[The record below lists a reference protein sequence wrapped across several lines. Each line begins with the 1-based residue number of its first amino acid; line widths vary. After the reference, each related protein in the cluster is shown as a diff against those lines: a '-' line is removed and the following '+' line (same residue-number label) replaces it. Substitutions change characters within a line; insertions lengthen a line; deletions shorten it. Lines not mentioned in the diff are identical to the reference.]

1 MKLNSPTKFFLDIAP
16 ALAFFAAYKF
26 YNLYVATA
34 VLLVLTLATLAV
46 IYAVERKLALAPL
59 ITAII
64 VAIFGG
70 LTLYL
75 HDENFIKMKPTL
87 IYLLFSAILLGGC
100 AAKKGLLKHVLG
112 LAMNL
117 TPEGWYSLSRRW
129 GVFFLFMAGLNEII
143 RRNFTTSQWVTFKVF
158 GALGLTMVFAVLQT
172 ALIQKYMEKD
182 K

>member
-1 MKLNSPTKFFLDIAP
+1 MKLNSSAKLALDIIP
-16 ALAFFAAYKF
+16 AFAFFAAYKF
-26 YNLYVATA
+26 YNLYVATG
-34 VLLVLTLATLAV
+34 VLLALTLVTLAV
-46 IYAVERKLALAPL
+46 TYLAERRLALAPL

-64 VAIFGG
+64 VTIFGG

-87 IYLLFSAILLGGC
+87 IYLLFAAILLGGC

-112 LAMNL
+112 LALNL
-117 TPEGWYSLSRRW
+117 TPQGWYFLSRRW
-129 GVFFLFMAGLNEII
+129 GVFFLFMAALNEIA
-143 RRNFTTSQWVTFKVF
+143 RRYFTTSQWVTFKVF

-172 ALIQKYMEKD
+172 GLIQKYMEKD